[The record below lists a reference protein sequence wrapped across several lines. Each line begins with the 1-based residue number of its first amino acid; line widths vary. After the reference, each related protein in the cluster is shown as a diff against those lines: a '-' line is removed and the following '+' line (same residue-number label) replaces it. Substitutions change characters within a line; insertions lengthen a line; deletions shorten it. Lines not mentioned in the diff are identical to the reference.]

1 MSEQTEKKILAL
13 ITARS
18 GSKSVKDK
26 NIRPIDGKPM
36 LAYSIEHA
44 KASKYI
50 NRIVLTTDSEKYAEI
65 GKEYGAEIPFI
76 RPAEYATDSAL
87 DIDVFEHALGFL
99 RDEEGYEPDI
109 VVHLRP
115 TYPFRDVADIDTMI
129 EKMLADESIDALRS
143 VKKNT
148 VVPHKM
154 WYLKEDGL
162 LDPLMKDIPEAYNM
176 PRQALPDTYI
186 QNGNVDLLRPR
197 CVWEY
202 HSMTGK
208 KIMGYVMKEM
218 YDVDTEADFDRVDK
232 VLKARH
238 GGQQFVFD
246 IDGVIAM
253 YRDDLAYDK
262 ALPNQRMIDIINQLH
277 DWGNRIVLYTAR
289 GYVTKIDWREVTEGQ
304 MEKWGL
310 KYDELL
316 FTKPNGD
323 FYVDDKMM
331 DLAFLYQEFGK
342 K

>member
-1 MSEQTEKKILAL
+1 MSKTTDRKILAL

-44 KASKYI
+44 RGSAYI
-50 NRIVLTTDSEKYAEI
+50 NRIILTTDSEKYAAI
-65 GKEYGAEIPFI
+65 GREYGCEVPFI

-87 DIDVFEHALGFL
+87 DIDVFTHALGFL
-99 RDEEGYEPDI
+99 REKEGYEPDI

-129 EKMLADESIDALRS
+129 EKMLADETIDSLRS

-154 WYLKEDGL
+154 WYLREDGM
-162 LDPLMKDIPEAYNM
+162 LDALMKDIPEAYNM

-197 CVWEY
+197 CIWEY

-208 KIMGYVMKEM
+208 KIMGYEMKEM
-218 YDVDTEADFDRVDK
+218 YDVDTEADFERVDK
-232 VLKARH
+232 VLRARR

-253 YRDDLAYDK
+253 YREDLAYDK
-262 ALPNQRMIDIINQLH
+262 ALPNRRMIDIINRLY

-289 GYVTKIDWREVTEGQ
+289 GYVTGIDWREVTEGQ
-304 MEKWGL
+304 MRDWGL
-310 KYDELL
+310 KYHELL
-316 FTKPNGD
+316 LTKPNAD

-331 DLAFLYQEFGK
+331 DLEFLYREFAQ
-342 K
+342 